1 MGIFDLFG
9 FGNNKEKIVEKL
21 NSGAT
26 IVDVRTVEEF
36 RAGHIDGSINV
47 PLHNLDKKLAQLKK
61 KGNIVTCC
69 LSGGRSGQAADY
81 LNANGVETINGGGWR
96 SLQSVCEGID
106 LKKSLSEKE

>member
-26 IVDVRTVEEF
+26 IVDVRTVEEY
-36 RAGHIDGSINV
+36 RDGHINGSINI
-47 PLHNLDKKLAQLKK
+47 PLHTLDKKLEQLKK
-61 KGNIVTCC
+61 KGSIITCC

-81 LNANGVETINGGGWR
+81 LKANGIDTINGGGWR
-96 SLQSVCEGID
+96 SLKTICDGMS
-106 LKKSLSEKE
+106 

>member
-9 FGNNKEKIVEKL
+9 FGNNKEKIVAKL
-21 NSGAT
+21 TDGAT

-36 RAGHIDGSINV
+36 RAGHIDGSINI
-47 PLHNLDKKLAQLKK
+47 PLHTLDKKLSQLKK

-81 LNANGVETINGGGWR
+81 LNANGVESINGGGWR
-96 SLQSVCEGID
+96 SLQSICNNMN
-106 LKKSLSEKE
+106 